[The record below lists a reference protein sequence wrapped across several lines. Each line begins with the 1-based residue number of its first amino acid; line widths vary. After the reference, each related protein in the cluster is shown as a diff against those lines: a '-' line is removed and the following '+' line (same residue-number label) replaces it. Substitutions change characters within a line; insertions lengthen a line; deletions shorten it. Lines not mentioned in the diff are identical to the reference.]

1 MAKIPKQ
8 LYVVARVSEVNPQY
22 PSPPEPP
29 FGFLNAYEPG
39 KAAFEK
45 KRQTQEQW
53 AYLSYSGLQ
62 ASARI
67 EQQGN
72 DYVIIGH
79 KVEWI
84 PGATYPNNQRTVQVC
99 ELLKFQ
105 PQIWDNNPIDGFEI
119 TKSVSRYSTSNKLW
133 RVMDPR
139 GVEFEITTGAFE
151 ELISNVTIIKGVIQE
166 KCVWET
172 NKKLIAAP

>member
-8 LYVVARVSEVNPQY
+8 LYVVAKVFEVNPQY

-29 FGFLNAYEPG
+29 FGFLNGYEPG

-45 KRQTQEQW
+45 KRQTQEAW
-53 AYLSYSGLQ
+53 AYHGYLRN
-62 ASARI
+62 ARI
-67 EQQGN
+67 EKQGN
-72 DYVIIGH
+72 DYVLLGE

-84 PGATYPNNQRTVQVC
+84 LGGTYPNNSRTIQVC

-105 PQIWDNNPIDGFEI
+105 PQIWDNGPIAGFKI

-139 GVEFEITTGAFE
+139 GVEFEITTGVFE
-151 ELISNVTIIKGVIQE
+151 ELIDKVTIIKGVIQE
-166 KCVWET
+166 ECVWES
-172 NKKLIAAP
+172 NKKLIVAP

>member
-8 LYVVARVSEVNPQY
+8 LYVVARIDEVNPQY
-22 PSPPEPP
+22 PRPQEPP
-29 FGFLNAYEPG
+29 FGFLNGYEPG

-45 KRQTQEQW
+45 KRHTQEVW
-53 AYLSYSGLQ
+53 AYIYYSGLQ
-62 ASARI
+62 SGARI
-67 EQQGN
+67 EKQGT
-72 DYVIIGH
+72 DYVLIGE

-84 PGATYPNNQRTVQVC
+84 QGASYPHHRRTVQVC

-105 PQIWDNNPIDGFEI
+105 PQIWDNLPTDGFKI
-119 TKSVSRYSTSNKLW
+119 TKSVTRSSTSNKLW

-139 GVEFEITTGAFE
+139 GVEFEISTGAFE
-151 ELISNVTIIKGVIQE
+151 NLLMDVTIIKGVIQE

-172 NKKLIAAP
+172 NKVLIVAP